1 MDKKELLDTIICG
14 ESSRIQFKADLKNS
28 TQLAAEI
35 VAFSNSGGG
44 FILLGVNDD
53 GGIAGLKAIDI
64 GRLNQLVSNVASQS
78 VRPPI
83 NPITENI
90 RLDEGLVMI
99 IEIPAG
105 ISKPY
110 MDNQGAIWVKSGA
123 DKRKVTA
130 REELQRLFQSEG
142 LVYADEV
149 PVFGSSMNDL
159 DLPVFSDYYE
169 RRYEETLEES
179 ELPLAQ
185 LLENL
190 NLFRNTQL
198 NLTGLLLFGKKPQI
212 RKPQFMV
219 KAVVWPGN
227 EIDVEHYIDSQ
238 DITGNMKAVFEQTL
252 AFITR
257 NLHRLQQG
265 QGVNSQGKLEIPKI
279 VFEEIVVNALMH
291 RDYFIATPI
300 MVFMYDNRIEITSP
314 GHLPNNLTTENIRFG
329 VSNMRNPVLISH
341 ASHLLPYKGLGTGI
355 RRAFRAW
362 KMIELVDDREN
373 NQFKVIIKRPLIE
386 FSQKTKT
393 LN

>member
-1 MDKKELLDTIICG
+1 MDEKKLFETIACG
-14 ESSRIQFKADLKNS
+14 ESSRIQFKADFKSPN
-28 TQLAAEI
+28 QLAAEM

-44 FILLGVNDD
+44 RILLGVNDD
-53 GGIAGLKAIDI
+53 GGLSGLNTMDI
-64 GRLNQLVSNVASQS
+64 GRLNQFVSNAASQS

-83 NPITENI
+83 NPITENL

-99 IEIPAG
+99 IEVPTG

-149 PVFGSSMNDL
+149 PVPGSSVTDL
-159 DLPVFSDYYE
+159 DVPLFSDYYE
-169 RRYEETLEES
+169 HRYEETLQEAG
-179 ELPLAQ
+179 LPLTR

-238 DITGNMKAVFEQTL
+238 DMTGNMKAVFEQTL

-257 NLHRLQQG
+257 NLRRLQQG
-265 QGVNSQGKLEIPKI
+265 QNVNSLGKLEIPKI
-279 VFEEIVVNALMH
+279 VIEEIVVNALMH
-291 RDYFIATPI
+291 RDYFIAAPI
-300 MVFMYDNRIEITSP
+300 MVFMFDDRIEISSP

-341 ASHLLPYKGLGTGI
+341 AIHLLPYRGLGTGI

-362 KMIELVDDREN
+362 KAIDLVDDRAA
-373 NQFKVIIKRPLIE
+373 NQFKVIIKRP
-386 FSQKTKT
+386 SV
-393 LN
+393 